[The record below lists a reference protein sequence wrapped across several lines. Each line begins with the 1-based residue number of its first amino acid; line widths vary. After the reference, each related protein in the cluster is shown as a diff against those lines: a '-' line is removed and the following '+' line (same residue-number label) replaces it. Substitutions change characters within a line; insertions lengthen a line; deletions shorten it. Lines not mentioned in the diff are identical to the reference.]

1 MVYLDLCFTCIREEC
16 ELRCGVRY
24 LINVRW
30 AKVTNSKI
38 EKIFSLLI
46 FCLLNLS
53 LSVMT
58 VHVPE
63 SVLFNCN
70 SASAIFALNFFLLT
84 YLSLPAEFCLNT
96 KLFLLGFSAALW
108 SVTFRIAIAI
118 FRLIFAIF
126 MFSICCKRYFSL
138 PNWAFYMIP
147 FLAHPLESINYTY
160 ISQKTFRDCTKPY
173 CIYFN

>member
-1 MVYLDLCFTCIREEC
+1 MCIREKC
-16 ELRCGVRY
+16 ELCCGVRY
-24 LINVRW
+24 LIMSDGPRSLIG
-30 AKVTNSKI
+30 KLRKF
-38 EKIFSLLI
+38 FSLLI

-58 VHVPE
+58 VPVPE
-63 SVLFNCN
+63 SVLFNYN
-70 SASAIFALNFFLLT
+70 SASAISVLKFFLLT

-96 KLFLLGFSAALW
+96 KLFLLVFSAALW
-108 SVTFRIAIAI
+108 SVTFRIAVAI
-118 FRLIFAIF
+118 FRLIFATF

-138 PNWAFYMIP
+138 LNWAFYMIP

-173 CIYFN
+173 CMYFN